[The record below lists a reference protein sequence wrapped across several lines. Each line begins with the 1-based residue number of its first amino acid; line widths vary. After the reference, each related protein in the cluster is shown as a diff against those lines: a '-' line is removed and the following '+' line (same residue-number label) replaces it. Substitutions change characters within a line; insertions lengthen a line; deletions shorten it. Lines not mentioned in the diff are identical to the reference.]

1 MILALPLSMIVL
13 VFFTIS
19 VVLSHRRHASR

>member
-1 MILALPLSMIVL
+1 MILALPLSVLVL

-19 VVLSHRRHASR
+19 VLISNYRHAAR

>member
-13 VFFTIS
+13 VYFAIS
-19 VVLSHRRHASR
+19 VALSHRRHAVR